1 MAATILVTGGAGLV
15 GNQLIQQLLNKG
27 KAVLALYNKTPLTQ
41 FNNPLLQQ
49 VCCNILDVQGLLDC
63 MKGIEQVYHCA
74 AIVSFNPNKKAA
86 LFKVNIEG
94 TTNIVNAALESGVQK
109 LVHVSSVAALGRIR
123 EDGPVDETMNW
134 TAETNNS
141 IYGQSKHLAEMEV
154 WRGIGEGL
162 NAVIINPAIILGA
175 GDWNA
180 GSSKIFKTAY
190 EEFAWYTDGVSG
202 FVDVRDVATIM
213 IELMQSNITE
223 QRFII
228 SAENKTFK
236 EVFSNIAIAFNKKPP
251 YKKVTP
257 FIAQM
262 VWRLAA
268 LKSWFSKQEPLLT
281 KESAN
286 TAQAK
291 VYFNNQKLLQYLPQ
305 FAYTPIDETI
315 AYTCKKIL
323 LKNNL

>member
-15 GNQLIQQLLNKG
+15 GNQLIQQLLSQG
-27 KAVLALYNKTPLTQ
+27 KAVLALYNKTPLQQ

-49 VCCNILDVQGLLDC
+49 VCCNILDVQGLIEC
-63 MKGIEQVYHCA
+63 MQGIEKVYHCA
-74 AIVSFNPNKKAA
+74 AIVSFSPSRKTE
-86 LFKVNIEG
+86 LFKINIEG
-94 TTNIVNAALESGVQK
+94 TANIVNVALQVGVQK

-123 EDGPVDETMNW
+123 EDGPIDETMNW
-134 TAETNNS
+134 TEETNNS
-141 IYGQSKHLAEMEV
+141 AYGQSKYLAEMEV

-162 NAVIINPAIILGA
+162 NAVIINPAIILGP
-175 GDWNA
+175 GNWNA

-202 FVDVRDVATIM
+202 FVDVKDVATIM

-223 QRFII
+223 QRFIVSAQNI
-228 SAENKTFK
+228 SYK
-236 EVFSNIAIAFNKKPP
+236 EVFSKIATAFNKKPP

-257 FIAQM
+257 FLAQI
-262 VWRLAA
+262 VWRLEAI
-268 LKSWFSKQEPLLT
+268 KSWFTKQEPLLT

-315 AYTCKKIL
+315 AYTCKKLL
-323 LKNNL
+323 LKK

>member
-15 GNQLIQQLLNKG
+15 GNQLIQQLLSQG
-27 KAVLALYNKTPLTQ
+27 KAVLALYNKTPLQQ

-49 VCCNILDVQGLLDC
+49 VCCNILDVQGLIEC
-63 MKGIEQVYHCA
+63 MQGIEKVYHCA
-74 AIVSFNPNKKAA
+74 AIVSFSPSRKAE
-86 LFKVNIEG
+86 LFKINIEG
-94 TTNIVNAALESGVQK
+94 TANIVNVALQVGVQK

-123 EDGPVDETMNW
+123 EDGPIDETMNW
-134 TAETNNS
+134 TEETNNS
-141 IYGQSKHLAEMEV
+141 AYGQSKYLAEMEV

-162 NAVIINPAIILGA
+162 NAVIVNPVIILGA
-175 GDWNA
+175 GNWHA

-190 EEFAWYTDGVSG
+190 EAFAWYTDGVSG

-223 QRFII
+223 QRFIVSAQNI
-228 SAENKTFK
+228 SYK
-236 EVFSNIAIAFNKKPP
+236 EVFSKIAIAFNKKPP

-257 FIAQM
+257 FLAQI

-268 LKSWFSKQEPLLT
+268 IKSWFTKQEPLLT

-291 VYFNNQKLLQYLPQ
+291 VYFNNQKLLQYLPN
-305 FAYTPIDETI
+305 FTYTPIDETI
-315 AYTCKKIL
+315 AYTCKIL
-323 LKNNL
+323 LLKK

>member
-15 GNQLIQQLLNKG
+15 GNQLIQQLLSQG
-27 KAVLALYNKTPLTQ
+27 KAVLALYNKTPLQQ

-49 VCCNILDVQGLLDC
+49 VCCNILDVQGLIEC
-63 MKGIEQVYHCA
+63 MQGIEKVYHCA
-74 AIVSFNPNKKAA
+74 AIVSFSPSRKTE
-86 LFKVNIEG
+86 LFKINIEG
-94 TTNIVNAALESGVQK
+94 TANIVNVALQVGVQK

-123 EDGPVDETMNW
+123 EDGPIDETMNW
-134 TAETNNS
+134 TEETNNS
-141 IYGQSKHLAEMEV
+141 AYGQSKYLAEMEV

-162 NAVIINPAIILGA
+162 NAVIINPVIILGP
-175 GDWNA
+175 GNWNA

-202 FVDVRDVATIM
+202 FVDVKDVATIM

-223 QRFII
+223 QRFIVSAQNI
-228 SAENKTFK
+228 SYK
-236 EVFSNIAIAFNKKPP
+236 EVFSKIATAFNKKPP

-257 FIAQM
+257 FLAQI
-262 VWRLAA
+262 VWRLEAI
-268 LKSWFSKQEPLLT
+268 KSWFTKQEPLLT

-315 AYTCKKIL
+315 AYTCKKLL
-323 LKNNL
+323 LKK